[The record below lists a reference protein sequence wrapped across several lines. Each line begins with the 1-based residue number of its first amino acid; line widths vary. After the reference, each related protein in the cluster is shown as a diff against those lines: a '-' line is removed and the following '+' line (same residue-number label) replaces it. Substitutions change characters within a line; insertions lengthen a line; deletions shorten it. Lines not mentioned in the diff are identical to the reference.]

1 MITPMFGHRPKPKKF
16 KMRFQHYDPKE
27 DERKEQRIKIK
38 RSHKKYHQGRSVI
51 MFALGIAIVFY
62 LMFAL

>member
-1 MITPMFGHRPKPKKF
+1 
-16 KMRFQHYDPKE
+16 MRFQHYDPKE